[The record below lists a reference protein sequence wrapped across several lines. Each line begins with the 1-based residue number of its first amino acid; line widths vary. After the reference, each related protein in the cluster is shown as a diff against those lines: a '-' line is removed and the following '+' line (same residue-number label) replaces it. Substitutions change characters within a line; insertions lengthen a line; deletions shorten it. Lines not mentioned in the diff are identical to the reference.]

1 MSVNS
6 KKHNALSH
14 EAIVKALFES
24 YESIY
29 AVDVGTSAFQCFH
42 ESNSYSSLR
51 LEDHGD
57 NFFDALESNML
68 KKIYIEDQEFAH
80 RMLSKEALCAG
91 LSRDKFYTFVFR
103 LMIDG
108 QPLYHKLRATK
119 ELVEG
124 RPHFLIGIRNVDAV
138 FRQDKELAEKLTTMH
153 SKELSH
159 LDAILASAEGY
170 LEVNL
175 TTDTILDHSPYNL
188 HAALPDS
195 FRAAAK
201 NGTLPYST
209 FMKWHAEHMVTV
221 SKDCFIKISD
231 RSYLMKFFEKGEKR
245 ASASFSIKAAE
256 GQMQPCNI
264 VFYLYQDSVSGDIFA
279 FCVLYDLTEQQRKE
293 KELRDMENELQL
305 IRLRNFTSQMQ
316 PHFLYNTLGTIQ
328 EIVLSDP
335 VYASELIGD
344 FSIHLRSCIRAM
356 ANDAPLPFDQ
366 ELANIKAYV
375 NIEKMRFGDKL
386 NVLYNIQFRDFF
398 ILPFSVQPLVE
409 NAIRHGIYERGEQ
422 GGLVVI
428 QTEKKEDTV
437 QITVEDNGVG
447 FDVEKF
453 QTDLSEGRQD
463 STGLKNVIFR
473 LDKMMHA
480 KVKIE
485 SEVGIGTT
493 VIITVPDKENTE
505 Q

>member
-256 GQMQPCNI
+256 GQMQPGRRADAALQYR
-264 VFYLYQDSVSGDIFA
+264 FLSVSGLRFRRY
-279 FCVLYDLTEQQRKE
+279 FCL
-293 KELRDMENELQL
+293 
-305 IRLRNFTSQMQ
+305 
-316 PHFLYNTLGTIQ
+316 
-328 EIVLSDP
+328 
-335 VYASELIGD
+335 
-344 FSIHLRSCIRAM
+344 LRSVRSDRA
-356 ANDAPLPFDQ
+356 AA
-366 ELANIKAYV
+366 
-375 NIEKMRFGDKL
+375 
-386 NVLYNIQFRDFF
+386 
-398 ILPFSVQPLVE
+398 
-409 NAIRHGIYERGEQ
+409 ERERASRYG
-422 GGLVVI
+422 
-428 QTEKKEDTV
+428 K
-437 QITVEDNGVG
+437 
-447 FDVEKF
+447 
-453 QTDLSEGRQD
+453 
-463 STGLKNVIFR
+463 
-473 LDKMMHA
+473 
-480 KVKIE
+480 
-485 SEVGIGTT
+485 
-493 VIITVPDKENTE
+493 
-505 Q
+505 

>member
-188 HAALPDS
+188 HAVLPDS

-256 GQMQPCNI
+256 G
-264 VFYLYQDSVSGDIFA
+264 
-279 FCVLYDLTEQQRKE
+279 
-293 KELRDMENELQL
+293 
-305 IRLRNFTSQMQ
+305 QMQ

-386 NVLYNIQFRDFF
+386 NVLYNIRFRDFF

>member
-42 ESNSYSSLR
+42 ESNSSSSLR

-108 QPLYHKLRATK
+108 QPLYHTLRATK

-256 GQMQPCNI
+256 GQMQP
-264 VFYLYQDSVSGDIFA
+264 
-279 FCVLYDLTEQQRKE
+279 
-293 KELRDMENELQL
+293 
-305 IRLRNFTSQMQ
+305 
-316 PHFLYNTLGTIQ
+316 HFLYNTLGTIQ

-386 NVLYNIQFRDFF
+386 NVLYNIRFRDFF

-493 VIITVPDKENTE
+493 VIITVPDKENTNNE
-505 Q
+505 SDYS

>member
-80 RMLSKEALCAG
+80 RLLSKEALCAG

-256 GQMQPCNI
+256 GQMQP
-264 VFYLYQDSVSGDIFA
+264 
-279 FCVLYDLTEQQRKE
+279 
-293 KELRDMENELQL
+293 
-305 IRLRNFTSQMQ
+305 
-316 PHFLYNTLGTIQ
+316 HFLYNTLGTIQ

-386 NVLYNIQFRDFF
+386 NVLYNIRFRDFF

>member
-256 GQMQPCNI
+256 GQMQP
-264 VFYLYQDSVSGDIFA
+264 
-279 FCVLYDLTEQQRKE
+279 
-293 KELRDMENELQL
+293 
-305 IRLRNFTSQMQ
+305 
-316 PHFLYNTLGTIQ
+316 HFLYNTLGTIQ

-386 NVLYNIQFRDFF
+386 NVLYNIRFRDFF

>member
-188 HAALPDS
+188 HAVLPDS

-231 RSYLMKFFEKGEKR
+231 RSYLMKFFERGEKR

-256 GQMQPCNI
+256 G
-264 VFYLYQDSVSGDIFA
+264 
-279 FCVLYDLTEQQRKE
+279 
-293 KELRDMENELQL
+293 
-305 IRLRNFTSQMQ
+305 QMQ

-386 NVLYNIQFRDFF
+386 NVLYNIRFRDFF

-493 VIITVPDKENTE
+493 VIITVPDIENTE

>member
-138 FRQDKELAEKLTTMH
+138 FRQDKELAEKLTAMH

-188 HAALPDS
+188 HAVLPDS

-256 GQMQPCNI
+256 G
-264 VFYLYQDSVSGDIFA
+264 
-279 FCVLYDLTEQQRKE
+279 
-293 KELRDMENELQL
+293 
-305 IRLRNFTSQMQ
+305 QMQ

-386 NVLYNIQFRDFF
+386 NVLYNIRFRDFF